1 PLAAQHGAA
10 VGAEPEAAMALDVDN
25 QEAERHQ
32 LAEHR
37 APLLAA
43 EFLTDAPGDQPVMAE
58 LAQPLALAAHQHLG
72 QVRGAEALAGAI
84 DARQRLLR
92 RDRAVEAGDRLQAGV
107 AIAAGL
113 AALLAEIIEQHLAA
127 ATRGLAEA
135 DQRVELAPLDLLLLL
150 GQLRGFRHAAQP

>member
-1 PLAAQHGAA
+1 
-10 VGAEPEAAMALDVDN
+10 
-25 QEAERHQ
+25 
-32 LAEHR
+32 
-37 APLLAA
+37 
-43 EFLTDAPGDQPVMAE
+43 
-58 LAQPLALAAHQHLG
+58 
-72 QVRGAEALAGAI
+72 
-84 DARQRLLR
+84 R

-150 GQLRGFRHAAQP
+150 GQLRGFRHAAPPRHVGQAVEHPGLGRQAVAPGPAGLRGIGLEALRQVAME